1 MTKTFEVIKKQNGG
15 LISLAR
21 FCGARSARQR
31 RSSQIIHGTVVL
43 CTRCLAVRAEVYIFL
58 SSKLQRRARR
68 RATINVVDVSDNVA
82 TCQNVRTHTYVP
94 STVQNMYGTYV
105 KLPR

>member
-43 CTRCLAVRAEVYIFL
+43 CTRCLAVRAEHYIFF
-58 SSKLQRRARR
+58 SSELEQPFGFLKGPTALLKGKRSG
-68 RATINVVDVSDNVA
+68 N
-82 TCQNVRTHTYVP
+82 
-94 STVQNMYGTYV
+94 
-105 KLPR
+105 

>member
-31 RSSQIIHGTVVL
+31 RSSQIIHGTVL
-43 CTRCLAVRAEVYIFL
+43 CTRCLAVRAEVYIFF
-58 SSKLQRRARR
+58 SSKLEQPFGFIKGPTALSKGKRSG
-68 RATINVVDVSDNVA
+68 N
-82 TCQNVRTHTYVP
+82 
-94 STVQNMYGTYV
+94 
-105 KLPR
+105 

>member
-1 MTKTFEVIKKQNGG
+1 MTNTFEVIKKQNGR
-15 LISLAR
+15 LMSLAR
-21 FCGARSARQR
+21 FCARSARQH
-31 RSSQIIHGTVVL
+31 RSSQIIHGNAVL